1 MAWRKALKTKE
12 CADMEVEGM
21 RQPSSLG
28 LVYTGFS
35 AEVDVKTRWTTAAVD
50 SKLYDNEPGST
61 IRSRIRLQASAP
73 FPS

>member
-1 MAWRKALKTKE
+1 MAWRKALKTME
-12 CADMEVEGM
+12 CADMEMEGM
-21 RQPSSLG
+21 RQPCSLG
-28 LVYTGFS
+28 LACAGFS

-61 IRSRIRLQASAP
+61 IRSRFKLQARAP